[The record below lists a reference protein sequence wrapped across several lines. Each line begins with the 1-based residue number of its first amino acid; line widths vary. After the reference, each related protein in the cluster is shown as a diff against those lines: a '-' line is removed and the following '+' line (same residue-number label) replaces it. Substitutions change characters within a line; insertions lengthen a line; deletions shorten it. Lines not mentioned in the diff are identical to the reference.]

1 MARHQTLLQDTNK
14 SFQDVHLWPKNYW
27 ILPDSLWN
35 STTVV
40 ILINSLAMHLRLN
53 SLFSL
58 VLLKNRGYTL
68 IWPRLWNFIGSQAK
82 FNSFLVTNEHPER
95 ICLYLVRE
103 FDYEP
108 SKIGHFQISKS
119 IFGANCDLI
128 FLKQKFLFEYQIRRT
143 TFIKS
148 IYFFDQSEKTLFSK
162 NEPYFWRLVIKL
174 SYKIQTNPFRMFICD
189 HKTIEFHLT
198 HHEMPRPWSC

>member
-1 MARHQTLLQDTNK
+1 MILVQLHLIFTLLPT
-14 SFQDVHLWPKNYW
+14 
-27 ILPDSLWN
+27 
-35 STTVV
+35 
-40 ILINSLAMHLRLN
+40 LICR
-53 SLFSL
+53 
-58 VLLKNRGYTL
+58 L
-68 IWPRLWNFIGSQAK
+68 IWPQLWNFIGSQTK

-162 NEPYFWRLVIKL
+162 NEPYFWQLVIKL

-189 HKTIEFHLT
+189 HKTIEFHAT
-198 HHEMPRPWSC
+198 HHEMPRPWSLWSPTFWKIALHHPRLSSYDQNEYSQWILGISMVRSPS

>member
-1 MARHQTLLQDTNK
+1 MC
-14 SFQDVHLWPKNYW
+14 
-27 ILPDSLWN
+27 
-35 STTVV
+35 
-40 ILINSLAMHLRLN
+40 
-53 SLFSL
+53 
-58 VLLKNRGYTL
+58 TL

-162 NEPYFWRLVIKL
+162 NEPYFWWLVIKL

-198 HHEMPRPWSC
+198 HHEMPRPWSCYWPIKMLDKTAAPLLLRIFWNIIAFWSMTSRPRWINLSLLLCPWLIKDTLDWNWSSIRPPPAV

>member
-1 MARHQTLLQDTNK
+1 MAI
-14 SFQDVHLWPKNYW
+14 FGC
-27 ILPDSLWN
+27 
-35 STTVV
+35 TV
-40 ILINSLAMHLRLN
+40 
-53 SLFSL
+53 
-58 VLLKNRGYTL
+58 
-68 IWPRLWNFIGSQAK
+68 IWPRLWNFTGSQAK
-82 FNSFLVTNEHPER
+82 FNRFLVTNDHPER

-103 FDYEP
+103 FDDEP

-119 IFGANCDLI
+119 IFGAKCDLI

-148 IYFFDQSEKTLFSK
+148 MYFFDQSEKTLFSK

-189 HKTIEFHLT
+189 HKTIEFHPT
-198 HHEMPRPWSC
+198 HHENPQPWSC

>member
-1 MARHQTLLQDTNK
+1 MV
-14 SFQDVHLWPKNYW
+14 SWV
-27 ILPDSLWN
+27 
-35 STTVV
+35 
-40 ILINSLAMHLRLN
+40 
-53 SLFSL
+53 
-58 VLLKNRGYTL
+58 
-68 IWPRLWNFIGSQAK
+68 K
-82 FNSFLVTNEHPER
+82 FNSFMVTNEHLER

-148 IYFFDQSEKTLFSK
+148 MYFCDQSEKTLFSK
-162 NEPYFWRLVIKL
+162 NEPYFWWFIIKL
-174 SYKIQTNPFRMFICD
+174 FYKIQTYSFRMFICD
-189 HKTIEFHLT
+189 QKIIEFHLT
-198 HHEMPRPWSC
+198 PYEIQQPWSHYCIWKEKH

>member
-1 MARHQTLLQDTNK
+1 M
-14 SFQDVHLWPKNYW
+14 
-27 ILPDSLWN
+27 I
-35 STTVV
+35 
-40 ILINSLAMHLRLN
+40 
-53 SLFSL
+53 
-58 VLLKNRGYTL
+58 KNRDGTPCIL

-82 FNSFLVTNEHPER
+82 FNSFLVTNEYPER

-103 FDYEP
+103 FDDKP

-119 IFGANCDLI
+119 IFGAKRVLI
-128 FLKQKFLFEYQIRRT
+128 FLRQKFLFEYQIRRT

-148 IYFFDQSEKTLFSK
+148 MYFYDQSEKTLFSK
-162 NEPYFWRLVIKL
+162 NEPYFWQLVIKL

-198 HHEMPRPWSC
+198 HYEMPQPWSCYTKGLSFRNDRPFMLRNYLLSLAEKLGTVAELLCSWPLESKQI

>member
-1 MARHQTLLQDTNK
+1 MVSR
-14 SFQDVHLWPKNYW
+14 V
-27 ILPDSLWN
+27 
-35 STTVV
+35 
-40 ILINSLAMHLRLN
+40 
-53 SLFSL
+53 
-58 VLLKNRGYTL
+58 
-68 IWPRLWNFIGSQAK
+68 K

-148 IYFFDQSEKTLFSK
+148 MYFFDQSEKL
-162 NEPYFWRLVIKL
+162 YLVKMSPIFDGSSSNCLTRYKQILSGCSFVTIKL
-174 SYKIQTNPFRMFICD
+174 LNFTRLTMKCHDRGHATVYHICFCD
-189 HKTIEFHLT
+189 SRCDLKN
-198 HHEMPRPWSC
+198 RQKSAYS